1 MILLLTTLLL
11 LALVNGAFI
20 IGFWQAAQPSMVLE
34 PLNVRLRTWL
44 PPNLYKPMLGCYK
57 CMASVHGTWMY
68 AIAYFWLLRDIE
80 PWLALYVL
88 IHIPVTSTVSQI
100 LRRHI

>member
-1 MILLLTTLLL
+1 MISTIVLLLL

-20 IGFWQAAQPSMVLE
+20 IGLWQAAQPNMVLE
-34 PLNVRLRTWL
+34 PASNWLRVHL
-44 PPNLYKPMLGCYK
+44 PENLFKPLIGCYK
-57 CMASVHGTWMY
+57 CMASIHGGWMY
-68 AIAYFWLLRDIE
+68 AVAYGVGLHELS